1 MSTDSL
7 VGFDGPIRETTLA
20 FRGVEV
26 PLVRPAEPD
35 RLLDDP
41 AVHERNRRDD
51 YMPYWAYLWPG
62 AFLLADALAEGG
74 PLVDQECL
82 ELGCGLGLAGLVALR
97 QGAHVRF
104 TDYDEVPL
112 AFVAASARRSGFGT
126 DRCSFGLLDWR
137 EPPEAAYPL
146 ILGADLLYE
155 HRLVPLVVS
164 VLSRMLSSDGSALI
178 AGPYRVATEGFEP
191 VLDAAGLKHE
201 ATKRACL
208 NEEGREV
215 RGTIHRVWKAGARFV
230 GPPVRS

>member
-112 AFVAASARRSGFGT
+112 AFVAATARFQRA
-126 DRCSFGLLDWR
+126 RCS
-137 EPPEAAYPL
+137 
-146 ILGADLLYE
+146 
-155 HRLVPLVVS
+155 VPVAGG
-164 VLSRMLSSDGSALI
+164 MLSEPASWRSLTRNSGVAKARAVRMYSRNSMR
-178 AGPYRVATEGFEP
+178 GPACTGMRSVSWS
-191 VLDAAGLKHE
+191 
-201 ATKRACL
+201 RA
-208 NEEGREV
+208 REV
-215 RGTIHRVWKAGARFV
+215 
-230 GPPVRS
+230 PPRRR